1 MNEIL
6 GSLKAQACD
15 WSELVEQL
23 DANGDG
29 LIDYGEFITAAV
41 NRTRLLNE
49 ENLRIAF
56 NLLDKDGNGQISKDE
71 LRAAF
76 QGAACQS
83 GDTADDESLWNQI
96 MAEVDQN
103 NDELISCNEFN

>member
-1 MNEIL
+1 MGQVL
-6 GSLKAQACD
+6 GLMRAGAQD
-15 WSELVEQL
+15 WHELVHQL
-23 DANGDG
+23 DTNQDG
-29 LIDYGEFITAAV
+29 KIDYGEFITAAV

-103 NDELISCNEFN
+103 NDEVISC

>member
-1 MNEIL
+1 ML
-6 GSLKAQACD
+6 GLMRAGAQD
-15 WSELVEQL
+15 WHELVHQL
-23 DANGDG
+23 DTNQDG
-29 LIDYGEFITAAV
+29 KIDYGEFITAAV

-103 NDELISCNEFN
+103 NDEVISC